1 MTTTRAVL
9 AGVWTQAIC
18 RKLLF
23 VGWMFASSWVVNA
36 SNESLQSLQLL
47 GAITDNRG
55 GVALVKNTQTGVVK
69 AFRLGHDIFG
79 TGNLAVV
86 GRNEIIINLPSG
98 ERAQLTNKLG
108 GARVLARGKV
118 KDEGDTYS
126 EEGFQ
131 RVGNKIDVDASY
143 RDRMVNQ
150 ELQNILMQATAE
162 PVMQGGEISGFKVY
176 QFDNQSIFYKLG
188 MKEGDVV
195 KEINGVPLNNVA
207 KTIQFLNGL
216 KGEAKVNVQIER
228 DGQAMNLDLNVK

>member
-1 MTTTRAVL
+1 MTTTHAAKQSVSMRGTL
-9 AGVWTQAIC
+9 
-18 RKLLF
+18 RKTLF
-23 VGWMFASSWVVNA
+23 VGWMIASSWVVNA
-36 SNESLQSLQLL
+36 SNASLQTLQLL

-55 GVALVKNTQTGVVK
+55 GVALVKHTQTGVVK

-79 TGNLAVV
+79 TGKLSLV

-108 GARVLARGKV
+108 GARILAKSKV

-162 PVMQGGEISGFKVY
+162 PVMQGGEIAGFKVY

-216 KGEAKVNVQIER
+216 KGEAKVSVQIER